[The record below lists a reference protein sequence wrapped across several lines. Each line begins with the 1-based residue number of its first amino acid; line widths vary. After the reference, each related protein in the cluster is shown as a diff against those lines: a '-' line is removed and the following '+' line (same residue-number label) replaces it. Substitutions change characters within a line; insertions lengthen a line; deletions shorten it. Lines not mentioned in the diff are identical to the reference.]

1 MPAPSPVTVVGVD
14 VGGPRKGYHAV
25 ALGPRRSFVR
35 FHSHSAAAIAAWCVE
50 QQARAVAVDAPC
62 RWRAEGQRA
71 RAAERELAAHR
82 ISCFSTPTRARA
94 LGHAFYTWMFAG
106 EDLYS
111 ALRSSFPLYDGAPA
125 VAGPVCFETYPQAI
139 ACALSGTIVSA
150 AAKTKRAVRSD
161 LLARAGLDPEA
172 FPTVDEVDAALCA
185 LTARQV
191 LAGRFQVYGDAA
203 SGCIVV
209 PRDPLTPA
217 TPARTSR
224 AFARVLRELPALT
237 ADERARLRASL

>member
-25 ALGPRRSFVR
+25 ALGPRRSLVR

-71 RAAERELAAHR
+71 RAAERELAADR
-82 ISCFSTPTRARA
+82 ISCFSTPTRAKA

-106 EDLYS
+106 EAVYAALAS
-111 ALRSSFPLYDGAPA
+111 AFPLY
-125 VAGPVCFETYPQAI
+125 AGESRPRGPLCFETYPQAV
-139 ACALSGTIVSA
+139 ACALAGRIVSA
-150 AAKTKRAVRSD
+150 DARTKREVRRG
-161 LLARAGLDPEA
+161 LLAQAGLDPDA
-172 FPTVDEVDAALCA
+172 LPSIDDIDAALCA

-191 LAGRFQVYGDAA
+191 LAGRFKAYGDAA
-203 SGCIVV
+203 SGHIVV

-217 TPARTSR
+217 SAAPTSR
-224 AFARVLRELPALT
+224 AFALVQRQLPQLT
-237 ADERARLRASL
+237 PAERRRLRALL